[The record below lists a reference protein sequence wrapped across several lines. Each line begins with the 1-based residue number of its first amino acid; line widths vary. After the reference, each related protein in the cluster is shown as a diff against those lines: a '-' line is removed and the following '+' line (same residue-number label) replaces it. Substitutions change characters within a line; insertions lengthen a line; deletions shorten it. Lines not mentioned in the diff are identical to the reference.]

1 MKKIFISFLLAI
13 VTISTL
19 LAQDITPK
27 LTAFGGYY
35 GKDDIAG
42 MDRTGQETIVLAP
55 DNYAGYA
62 FRAYAAVLKNEISSA
77 ESYIN
82 KARQLNPVDQGSYGI
97 AAYIQFMLGNVTE
110 AQKLMDFSFQI
121 RSDETLLSTTL
132 ADIIQIERLTKV
144 NLSVLKEMTS
154 KTNSKSPD
162 AVKYTSQLKTCQN
175 AWYAGKPS
183 ALETSVLSYFKRQVP
198 KNPMAIAHL
207 DYLKGSAYYA
217 AKKWDEAK
225 IAFNTFVN
233 NPTIANETDKNY
245 LIAQAYFYLSYYD
258 EHNTNYVYANVTKAL
273 SSIAKLGF
281 STQSNAQLLHRKAI
295 TLGNLNKKNEQLQVA
310 QELLAAAKKMGYTYM
325 MAQANNTLGSYYV
338 MSAQLDDRQKAQT
351 YLSTA
356 YNQAKQINDPELINL
371 IAGNYA
377 ISLWQ
382 QGKKQDAINV
392 ATAAYNYAVQ
402 QKDYP
407 NAQVTANNLGF
418 MSFMEKDYSN
428 SATLFSKAVNITE
441 NYRKNLDAAQQLEM
455 MNEHTSAY
463 GGLIMSLQ
471 KLNNVN
477 ELFKAQDMNRG
488 RLLRDKLNKKASV
501 KSVAETQKMLK
512 PDEVLLYYSEA
523 APGEMIVSIIT
534 NNTASIGYNYPVEMW
549 LKLKKTYL
557 NLVLEKPNSV
567 NSYITKLN
575 EEVLD
580 GRIVKYNDPA
590 QGFKAKDYTSFVSIT
605 QELLKSYEPSLKS
618 TQTSML
624 KIWYDFLIKPIESK
638 IAGKKTLI
646 ISGEGSLNYLP
657 FEAFVNNAGKY
668 LIENYNIK
676 YIPSATVW
684 AQLQDRNYSDSRK
697 PLLAL
702 GGATYQEPQKN
713 AGNIRGIASYLD
725 VQNDIT
731 SKINAN
737 KNNLSTELKA
747 LGFGGAKYLP
757 GTLREVQNLQKII
770 PNATVLTDNA
780 MKESDIKRLNASGDL
795 ANYKWLHIATHGFA
809 MDNIPEL
816 SGVMMTQPANGDGN
830 EDMFLLTHEIA
841 ALNLK
846 ADLAIL
852 SACETALGKIYG
864 GEGINGLNSA
874 LLVAGSNN
882 TLLSLWPV
890 SDAGTMIM
898 MTVLYDNL
906 YIKKQSVNEAVNNTK
921 REMLK
926 GTYGQQFAT
935 PVIWAPFILSGR

>member
-1 MKKIFISFLLAI
+1 MKKICTSFLIALG
-13 VTISTL
+13 TISTL
-19 LAQDITPK
+19 FAQDITPK

-35 GKDDIAG
+35 GKDDILG
-42 MDRTGQETIVLAP
+42 MDKTGQETIVLAP

-62 FRAYAAVLKNEISSA
+62 FRAYASVLKNEIPLA

-82 KARQLNPVDQGSYGI
+82 KARQLNPVDQGSYGV
-97 AAYIQFMLGNVTE
+97 AAYIQFMLGNVAE

-121 RSDETLLSTTL
+121 RTDETLIKTTL
-132 ADIIQIERLTKV
+132 DDISQIERLTKI
-144 NLSVLKEMTS
+144 NLLALKEMA
-154 KTNSKSPD
+154 KKANSKSPD
-162 AVKYTSQLKTCQN
+162 AVKNMTQFLACQK
-175 AWYAGKPS
+175 AWYEGKS
-183 ALETSVLSYFKRQVP
+183 CNQEVNVIAYFNRQAP
-198 KNPMAIAHL
+198 KNVMAIAQL

-217 AKKWDEAK
+217 AKKWDEARK
-225 IAFNTFVN
+225 AFETFVN

-258 EHNTNYVYANVTKAL
+258 EHNANYVYANVTKAL
-273 SSIAKLGF
+273 SSIDKLGF
-281 STQSNAQLLHRKAI
+281 PTQSNAQLLHRKAV
-295 TLGNLNKKNEQLQVA
+295 TLGNLSRKPEQLQVA
-310 QELLAAAKKMGYTYM
+310 QKLLVEAKKMGYTYM
-325 MAQANNTLGSYYV
+325 TAQANNTIGSYYV

-351 YLSTA
+351 HLSTA

-382 QGKKQDAINV
+382 QGKKQEAVNV
-392 ATAAYNYAVQ
+392 ATASYEYAVQ
-402 QKDYP
+402 RKNYP
-407 NAQVTANNLGF
+407 NAQITANNLGF
-418 MSFMEKDYSN
+418 MAFMEKDYATA
-428 SATLFSKAVNITE
+428 ATLFRKAVNITE
-441 NYRKNLDAAQQLEM
+441 DYRKSLNAAQQLDV

-488 RLLRDKLNKKASV
+488 RLLRDKLSKKADV

-523 APGEMIVSIIT
+523 GPGEMIVSIIT
-534 NNTASIGYNYPVEMW
+534 NTSASIGYNYPVDIW

-557 NLVLEKPNSV
+557 NLVFEKPSTV
-567 NSYITKLN
+567 NGYITKLN

-590 QGFKAKDYTSFVSIT
+590 QGFKAKDYTSFVSVT
-605 QELLKSYEPSLKS
+605 QELLKSYEPSLKT

-624 KIWYDFLIKPIESK
+624 KIWYDFLIKPIESRLV
-638 IAGKKTLI
+638 GKKTLI

-657 FEAFVNNAGKY
+657 FEAFINSAGKY

-702 GGATYQEPQKN
+702 GGATYQDPQKN
-713 AGNIRGIASYLD
+713 EGTVRGIGSYLD

-737 KNNLSTELKA
+737 KTNLSTELKA

-757 GTLREVQNLQKII
+757 GTLKEVRNLKKIV
-770 PNATVLTDNA
+770 PDATVLTDLA

-795 ANYKWLHIATHGFA
+795 ANYKWVHIATHGFA

-830 EDMFLLTHEIA
+830 EDMFLLTHEIS

-874 LLVAGSNN
+874 LLVAGANH

-890 SDAGTMIM
+890 NDAGTMVM

-906 YIKKQSVNEAVNNTK
+906 YVKKQSVNDAVNNTK

-926 GTYGQQFAT
+926 GTFGEQFAT